1 MGKFFQDLAHLQE
14 LTHLQKL
21 AHSNLAGVGW
31 GGVGWGGV
39 GVGVCVALTSLILVV
54 ICIC

>member
-31 GGVGWGGV
+31 GGVGWGRGR
-39 GVGVCVALTSLILVV
+39 GM
-54 ICIC
+54 